1 MNPPVPVTM
10 ADLCSEE
17 WMSPEFN
24 SARHQCDRA
33 NNTPDKTIYIAGPMR
48 GYPDLNH
55 PLFFYVDRYLKST
68 GWNVLNPARMDIDA
82 DGKPTSEL
90 EWDTEWEQRRK
101 VVRRD
106 LDAVQ
111 RSDAICMLPGWEASE
126 GACTEYMTAKWS
138 KLDLYRWDEEALCLT
153 PLGNFKIEHTS
164 EIDPVSPDGCPMNK
178 AEYAAFVKDL
188 FQGMQELIQQKN
200 SDYANGT
207 DPFANFRISEQ
218 VGVDALRGLFIRM
231 EDKNQR
237 IRAWFNRGDL
247 KVKGEGIDD
256 AFKDLIGYS
265 CLALGLLH
273 EARTNKQL
281 DLSQKA

>member
-1 MNPPVPVTM
+1 MFTGSIAPEHLP
-10 ADLCSEE
+10 
-17 WMSPEFN
+17 PEFN
-24 SARHQCDRA
+24 SAGHKYDTE
-33 NNTPDKTIYIAGPMR
+33 NNAWMPTIYIAGPMR
-48 GYPDLNH
+48 GYSELNH
-55 PLFFYVDRYLKST
+55 PLFFKVEKYLRYG
-68 GWNVLNPARMDIDA
+68 GWNVLNPARMDIET
-82 DGKPTSEL
+82 DGKPTSE
-90 EWDTEWEQRRK
+90 EEWENEWSQRRK
-101 VVRRD
+101 VVKRD

-111 RSDAICMLPGWEASE
+111 ASEAICMLPNWQESE
-126 GACTEYMTAKWS
+126 GATTEYMTAKWA
-138 KLDLYRWDEEALCLT
+138 KLDLYQWDEVACCMT
-153 PLGNFKIEHTS
+153 PLEIYEIEHAPET
-164 EIDPVSPDGCPMNK
+164 DQPDRSGLMDK
-178 AEYAAFVKDL
+178 AEYSAFVKDL

-273 EARTNKQL
+273 EAKTNK
-281 DLSQKA
+281 